1 MLARIQPFS
10 PLELHHAGS
19 NWASDGLV
27 IPAAG
32 GIGGPKSVTAA
43 LVGQAQVLC
52 LEMVY
57 LPLHWVLSA
66 MLTASGCAYLVTLIQ
81 TLHPLSLILHPKSPE

>member
-27 IPAAG
+27 IPTAG

-52 LEMVY
+52 LEIHCTVAISK
-57 LPLHWVLSA
+57 P
-66 MLTASGCAYLVTLIQ
+66 
-81 TLHPLSLILHPKSPE
+81 PKPKVFP